1 MKETVQ
7 IELVK
12 ALKAKD
18 ETRLST
24 MRMLLSALNY
34 ARIDKMSDLTS
45 DEEIT
50 VVRKEAKKRQD
61 AIDFYENAGKMEQA
75 APEKAELVILQ
86 EFLPKAITKEELLLI
101 VKEVMENGTPD
112 FGRVMKEVMAKTK
125 GAADGKVVSELVR
138 AELNK

>member
-7 IELVK
+7 AELVK

-45 DEEIT
+45 DEEIS

-75 APEKAELVILQ
+75 APEKAELIILQ

-101 VKEVMENGTPD
+101 VKEVIASGTPD
-112 FGRVMKEVMAKTK
+112 FGRIMKEVMAKTK